1 MSGRL
6 QVVVKK
12 NRNAAVVLFIVGGCT
27 PCSRW
32 WSWNRRRSS
41 PSAVSGD
48 RPRKIVKF
56 LT

>member
-1 MSGRL
+1 MAGHVGRL

-12 NRNAAVVLFIVGGCT
+12 NRSAAAVLFIVGGCT

-48 RPRKIVKF
+48 RPRK
-56 LT
+56 L